1 MQKLAEMIPRLLYC
15 LTSVMMVELLK
26 LQKWSLLRWQIM
38 SKRIVDV
45 VFNVDG
51 LILNDGE
58 SVEDVANFLERKLE
72 LVYKV
77 VYSVTYEETIDD

>member
-1 MQKLAEMIPRLLYC
+1 
-15 LTSVMMVELLK
+15 
-26 LQKWSLLRWQIM
+26 M

-58 SVEDVANFLERKLE
+58 SVEDVANFLERKLG

-77 VYSVTYEETIDD
+77 IYSVTYEETIDD